1 MQLNDKEKSTMSS
14 LLERSNQ
21 AVSVT
26 EVSRSAKTIFDRLSS
41 GKQEKYVVMRNNAPA
56 AVMMPVS
63 VYEAM
68 MDELDDL
75 YIQITVRDRLSSFDP
90 SKAISHD
97 EMLKRFTEED
107 QS

>member
-1 MQLNDKEKSTMSS
+1 MNA

-56 AVMMPVS
+56 AVMMPVNI
-63 VYEAM
+63 YESM

-75 YIQITVRDRLSSFDP
+75 HIQLTAQERLRSFDRE
-90 SKAISHD
+90 KAISHD
-97 EMLKRFTEED
+97 DMLSRFAKED
-107 QS
+107 ES

>member
-1 MQLNDKEKSTMSS
+1 MNA

-26 EVSRSAKTIFDRLSS
+26 DVSRSAKTIFDRLSS
-41 GKQEKYVVMRNNAPA
+41 GKQDKYVVMRNNAPA

-63 VYEAM
+63 VYESM

-75 YIQITVRDRLSSFDP
+75 HIQMTARDRLQTFNRA
-90 SKAISHD
+90 KAISHE
-97 EMLKRFTEED
+97 EMLKRFASED
-107 QS
+107 ES

>member
-1 MQLNDKEKSTMSS
+1 MNS
-14 LLERSNQ
+14 LLERSSQ

-63 VYEAM
+63 VYESI

-75 YIQITVRDRLSSFDP
+75 HIQLTARDRLLSFDR
-90 SKAISHD
+90 SMAISHE
-97 EMLKRFTEED
+97 EMLKRFADED
-107 QS
+107 EK

>member
-1 MQLNDKEKSTMSS
+1 MSP

-26 EVSRSAKTIFDRLSS
+26 EVSRSAKAIFDRLSS

-68 MDELDDL
+68 MDELDEL
-75 YIQITVRDRLSSFDP
+75 HIQLTSRDRLRSFDKD
-90 SKAISHD
+90 KAISHD
-97 EMLKRFTEED
+97 EMLRRFSNED
-107 QS
+107 ES

>member
-1 MQLNDKEKSTMSS
+1 MNA

-26 EVSRSAKTIFDRLSS
+26 EVSRSAKLIFDRLSS
-41 GKQEKYVVMRNNAPA
+41 GKQDKYVVMRNNAPA

-63 VYEAM
+63 IYEAL

-75 YIQITVRDRLSSFDP
+75 HIQLTARDRLQSFDRAK
-90 SKAISHD
+90 SISHED
-97 EMLKRFTEED
+97 MLKRFTSGDEL
-107 QS
+107 

>member
-1 MQLNDKEKSTMSS
+1 MNA

-26 EVSRSAKTIFDRLSS
+26 EVSRSAKSIFDRLSS

-56 AVMMPVS
+56 AVMMPIS
-63 VYEAM
+63 IYEAL

-75 YIQITVRDRLSSFDP
+75 HIQLSARDRLQSFDRAK
-90 SKAISHD
+90 SISHED
-97 EMLKRFTEED
+97 MLKRFVSED
-107 QS
+107 EL